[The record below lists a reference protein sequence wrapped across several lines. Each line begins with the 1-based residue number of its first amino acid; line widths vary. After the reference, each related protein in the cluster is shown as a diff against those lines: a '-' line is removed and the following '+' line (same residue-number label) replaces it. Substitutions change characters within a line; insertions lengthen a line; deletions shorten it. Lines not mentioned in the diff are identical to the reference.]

1 MANCI
6 WQNFT
11 AWSRATSSSTWE
23 RRTGRT
29 SEQSNVSS
37 DAQGYIPQ
45 CQIFSHIFLLSKT
58 PSCKT
63 GALSILLQIHRV
75 LPRRPVLCTEQVNYS
90 LSTQQQILL
99 IQSVSQQDFFW
110 VKAHIKVQYSS
121 RMCGSWQA
129 KLQPNIV
136 HLAVILFTQLLC
148 SLQQPVVRNSSGTP
162 KRRDFLQQPHSASQ
176 TMPIVKWAERRFGAS
191 QRTGLCFQFM
201 SDWLQTFPVKP
212 HSAVSD
218 GSSISDNDY
227 YLNVYKSTRHLSH
240 E

>member
-1 MANCI
+1 MLKVIFHSVKSFHTSFYLVKPPHARLELWVYYCKFI
-6 WQNFT
+6 VYFRGDLFFVQ
-11 AWSRATSSSTWE
+11 SRLIT
-23 RRTGRT
+23 
-29 SEQSNVSS
+29 
-37 DAQGYIPQ
+37 
-45 CQIFSHIFLLSKT
+45 
-58 PSCKT
+58 
-63 GALSILLQIHRV
+63 
-75 LPRRPVLCTEQVNYS
+75 

-191 QRTGLCFQFM
+191 QRTGLCFQFV

>member
-1 MANCI
+1 MLKVI
-6 WQNFT
+6 F
-11 AWSRATSSSTWE
+11 
-23 RRTGRT
+23 
-29 SEQSNVSS
+29 
-37 DAQGYIPQ
+37 Q

-191 QRTGLCFQFM
+191 QRTGLCFQFV